1 MPEAVPDVAGFWQV
15 YFVQSGAGWA
25 VIGAMLAVMFGGWGS
40 AKGIRI
46 AAGQAAGVLSEKPDL
61 FGKLF
66 ALMVLPGTQG
76 FYGLIIAILIAMQ
89 SGMMGMFAI
98 TALPPIK
105 GIGLLAVGLCAGV
118 VLWRSAVNQGEA
130 SASAINLT
138 SRQPDLTSRQPEQ
151 FGRALLMP
159 ALVETYAA
167 VAVLA
172 AILFIRSIT
181 GMYMS
186 QEELDA
192 ALKAAEAKKAVSTAV
207 SPGTA
212 KGVGTAQRP

>member
-138 SRQPDLTSRQPEQ
+138 SRQPDQ

-181 GMYMS
+181 AMYMS

-192 ALKAAEAKKAVSTAV
+192 ALKAAEANKAVSTAV
-207 SPGTA
+207 GPGTA
-212 KGVGTAQRP
+212 KGVGTAQTP